1 MRTKEDDLLIA
12 IIEDR
17 IQQTQ
22 DRYMI
27 TSTGFLDMHQKK
39 VALDYCRSHRIPDA
53 LQAKAPS
60 DVRYLFYG
68 GYDEAERCILCFL
81 PEYVQMADASMDTA
95 QEHAIPA
102 EVRDMLSVIR
112 VTTPKGGRAL
122 THRDYLGSLLS
133 LGIDREVTGDILVRQ
148 DGADIIALQEMA
160 DFIELNY
167 RKAAH
172 QNLSAAIIPIDQL
185 DPGII
190 DFKEQSDT
198 VASLRLD
205 NIVASAFHLSR
216 AKAAEAIRAGLVSV
230 NSMEALKTDML
241 IEEKD
246 KIVLRGKGKVILSE
260 IGGTTR
266 KDRTFVTYTVYK

>member
-39 VALDYCRSHRIPDA
+39 IALDYCRSHRIPDA

-81 PEYVQMADASMDTA
+81 PEYVQMAGLEEEAPSD
-95 QEHAIPA
+95 I
-102 EVRDMLSVIR
+102 RDMLAVIR
-112 VTTPKGGRAL
+112 VSTPKGGRAL
-122 THRDYLGSLLS
+122 THRDYLGSVLS
-133 LGIDREVTGDILVRQ
+133 LGIDREVTGDILVRE
-148 DGADIIALQEMA
+148 DGADIIVLQEMA

-167 RKAAH
+167 HKAAR
-172 QNLSAAIIPIDQL
+172 QNLSAAIISIDQL
-185 DPGII
+185 DPGVI
-190 DFKEQSDT
+190 DFTEQHDT

-230 NSMEALKTDML
+230 NSMEALKVDMV
-241 IEEKD
+241 IEEED
-246 KIVLRGKGKVILSE
+246 KIVLRGKGKVVLSE